1 MTGCVNV
8 LMRRSFIRFIFM
20 CVIVIFGQCSMYTS
34 AHAEDPA
41 NEPQRL
47 MTAASGDCAACHGSV
62 QMLPAGHLDT
72 KGLTLDE
79 CRMCH
84 QDEEVSLTNKLP
96 LSHAHQLSGIA
107 CSDCHGDQDP
117 PKPVEKAQCVTCHD
131 EQELIR
137 RTEYLR
143 VIEANPHD
151 SPHYGTDLDCNMCH
165 YEHAESELF
174 CAQCHDFD
182 FVVNSPILGSEL
194 RAKITP
200 ERNSRCEMCHSDP
213 QYNTH
218 FLDASHGILDCT
230 TCHNGIDD
238 IVQHMKK
245 QDTPEIHSCAVCHK
259 EIDEQFQQ
267 DAHFVKENMTC
278 QDCHTNVHTA
288 MKPDMETFK
297 HDVVETCTQ
306 CHDKGTYAYLGH
318 GGSVLVGNNDSA
330 TCTDCHTLH
339 RTPMYSSEDK
349 KDIAA
354 IRQMQTRMC
363 RTCHDDPEIIGRNG
377 LALAAV
383 ADFDKTYHGKVLG
396 IGFPEQSAG
405 CSDCH
410 NGHSTLAATDP
421 RSPLHPD
428 NRPAI
433 CGQCHDDFHPRFA
446 SFIAHPDYTDRERF
460 PLLFWTNIFM
470 EGLLFSVFG
479 FFWIHSILWW
489 RKAYWKKWTSAWTQR
504 NGSQTDSEQV
514 LDPPALAYPEL
525 MNDPPTLADPDIL
538 KESQIET
545 VPKDQVVPE
554 TLPSVVCKP
563 GQYVR
568 RFSLRDRIMHVL
580 LILSFF
586 TLVMTGFPLKYY
598 ETAWAK
604 VMINLWGGVRGA
616 GVCHRIAA
624 VVLIAMFLYICWLS
638 MKYLFPKGKG
648 IKGWLGR
655 LFGPDSLCPNLK
667 DLDDIR
673 GMFRWFFN
681 RGEIPQFDRWTYWE
695 KFDFF
700 AVFWGMFV
708 IGLSGLMLW
717 FPELFSHILPGWF
730 INIATVA
737 HSEEALL
744 AAVFIFTVHF
754 FNNHLVPNKFP
765 LEDNIFTGRYTM
777 EALKEERP
785 LEYERIIAEDRFESI
800 KADDPGVLTRLYSS
814 VFGIACVLLGL
825 SLTGL
830 ILWAIFFY

>member
-1 MTGCVNV
+1 MTGSVYNPV
-8 LMRRSFIRFIFM
+8 RTTAAMQIFICALAF
-20 CVIVIFGQCSMYTS
+20 FGQCFLYTPVY
-34 AHAEDPA
+34 AEEPA
-41 NEPQRL
+41 SEPERL
-47 MTAASGDCAACHGSV
+47 MTAQSGDCAACHGTQ
-62 QMLPAGHLDT
+62 QMLPTGHLNT
-72 KGLTLDE
+72 RGLTLGE

-84 QDEEVSLTNKLP
+84 QDEEVPMTNRLP

-117 PKPVEKAQCVTCHD
+117 PQSVEKDQCITCHD

-143 VIEANPHD
+143 ELEANPHD

-165 YEHAESELF
+165 YEHSESELF
-174 CAQCHDFD
+174 CSQCHDFD
-182 FVVNSPILGSEL
+182 FVVNSPVLGSEMK
-194 RAKITP
+194 AKISS
-200 ERNSRCEMCHSDP
+200 EMNNRCEMCHNDSD
-213 QYNTH
+213 YNAH
-218 FLDASHGILDCT
+218 FLDASHGILECT
-230 TCHNGIDD
+230 TCHTGIDD

-245 QDTPEIHSCAVCHK
+245 ADTPELQSCAVCHK
-259 EIDEQFQQ
+259 EIDERFQK

-288 MKPDMETFK
+288 TKPDMETFK
-297 HDVVETCTQ
+297 KDVVETCTQ
-306 CHDKGTYAYLGH
+306 CHDQGMYAYLGH
-318 GGSVLVGNNDSA
+318 GGDVLVGNNDSA

-339 RTPMYSSEDK
+339 QTPLYSSDDE

-354 IRQMQTRMC
+354 IRLMQTKMC
-363 RTCHDDPEIIGRNG
+363 TTCHDDPEITGRNG

-383 ADFDKTYHGKVLG
+383 ANFDKTYHGKVLG
-396 IGFPEQSAG
+396 IGFPEMTAG
-405 CSDCH
+405 CADCH
-410 NGHSTLAATDP
+410 NGHSTLAGTDP

-446 SFIAHPDYTDRERF
+446 SYIAHPDYTDRERF

-489 RKAYWKKWTSAWTQR
+489 RKAYWKKWTGAGTPDS
-504 NGSQTDSEQV
+504 GSHPNFEQFP
-514 LDPPALAYPEL
+514 DPPASADHEL
-525 MNDPPTLADPDIL
+525 IDDPQTPAEPGVLQ
-538 KESQIET
+538 ESPPAEN
-545 VPKDQVVPE
+545 
-554 TLPSVVCKP
+554 LPSVVCKP
-563 GQYVR
+563 QQYVR
-568 RFSLRDRIMHVL
+568 RFTLRDRIMHIA
-580 LILSFF
+580 LIVAFF
-586 TLVMTGFPLKYY
+586 TLVMTGFPLKYH

-604 VMINLWGGVRGA
+604 VMINFWGGVTGA
-616 GVCHRIAA
+616 GICHRIAA
-624 VVLIAMFLYICWLS
+624 LVLIAMFLYTCCLS
-638 MKYLFPKGKG
+638 VKYLFPKGQG
-648 IKGWLGR
+648 AKGWLGR

-667 DLDDIR
+667 DLNDIR
-673 GMFRWFFN
+673 GMFRWFLG
-681 RGEIPQFDRWTYWE
+681 RGEMPQFDRWTYWE

-717 FPELFSHILPGWF
+717 FPELFSYILPGWV
-730 INIATVA
+730 INIAAVT

-765 LEDNIFTGRYTM
+765 LEDNIFTGRYTV

-785 LEYERIIAEDRFESI
+785 LEYERIMAEDRIETI
-800 KADDPGVLTRLYSS
+800 KAKEPGVLTRLFSS

-825 SLTGL
+825 LLTTL
-830 ILWAIFFY
+830 IMWAIFFY